1 MTSISLINK
10 NFWKTIMTQI
20 ANDGREKD
28 NNPAFSGVMIKC
40 KNKVLLC
47 KRREDIPNT
56 ALPEYWSVPAGYVEQ
71 EEFIKDCAIRETYEE
86 TKIKLNSDDV
96 KFLSAFPAHGG
107 GVFYDYVCEIEEEL
121 EPIIDEEHSDWGYF
135 SKDEIPTPI
144 TDEMRNDV
152 LLALGE

>member
-1 MTSISLINK
+1 M
-10 NFWKTIMTQI
+10 QI
-20 ANDGREKD
+20 AED
-28 NNPAFSGVMIKC
+28 NRTENKNPAFSGVMIKC

-56 ALPEYWSVPAGYVEQ
+56 ALPEYWSVPAGYVEPN
-71 EEFIKDCAIRETYEE
+71 ECIKDCAIRETWEE
-86 TKIKLNSDDV
+86 TKINLEPKNV

>member
-1 MTSISLINK
+1 
-10 NFWKTIMTQI
+10 MTQI

-56 ALPEYWSVPAGYVEQ
+56 ALPEYWSVPAGYVEK
-71 EEFIKDCAIRETYEE
+71 EEFIKECAIRETYEE

-107 GVFYDYVCEIEEEL
+107 GVFYDYICEIEEEL

-152 LLALGE
+152 LLALGD